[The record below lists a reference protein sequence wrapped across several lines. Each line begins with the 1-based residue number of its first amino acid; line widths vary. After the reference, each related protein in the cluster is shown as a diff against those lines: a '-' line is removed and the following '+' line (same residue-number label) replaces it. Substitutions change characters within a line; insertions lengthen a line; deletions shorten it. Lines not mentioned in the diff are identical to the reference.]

1 MLGIGPNGAAPAAAV
16 GEADVEA
23 PTGVAAGAVLTAFG
37 GALLYWCAAEVRLRR
52 YLRHHGVR
60 TVARVVADRLPA
72 EADDPAPALAYTTA
86 DRADSLVSRPRG
98 RTRLRRP
105 ARLSPGTLVQISYDP
120 RQPSR
125 LVLADGL
132 RIGPTDAFWTILG
145 AGCLAA
151 GLAVLTASI
160 GR

>member
-1 MLGIGPNGAAPAAAV
+1 M
-16 GEADVEA
+16 EA
-23 PTGVAAGAVLTAFG
+23 PTGVAAGAVLLAFG

-52 YLRHHGVR
+52 YLRHHGVH
-60 TVARVVADRLPA
+60 TMARVVADRLPTGT
-72 EADDPAPALAYTTA
+72 DDPAPELAYSLA
-86 DRADSLVSRPRG
+86 DRTEALVARPRG

-132 RIGPTDAFWTILG
+132 RIGPSDAFWMILG

-151 GLAVLTASI
+151 GLAVLTAAI
-160 GR
+160 GG